1 MTARINIMSALAVA
15 VTLTATTLTATG
27 AVAGGGGKGG
37 TPAKTTNPIVNTI
50 HPIGPRPNKPPVPT
64 RLHHPCP
71 PGSTVY
77 NSSTGQC
84 S

>member
-1 MTARINIMSALAVA
+1 
-15 VTLTATTLTATG
+15 
-27 AVAGGGGKGG
+27 
-37 TPAKTTNPIVNTI
+37 VNTI
-50 HPIGPRPNKPPVPT
+50 HPIGPRPNKPPVPN